1 MLFLKKINCTENV
14 KITFDE
20 LGAANKLKKFLTY
33 FSVLLLLVY
42 ANLSVV
48 SGAAAVTL
56 QLLGKLN

>member
-1 MLFLKKINCTENV
+1 MLFLKKINCTEKV

-33 FSVLLLLVY
+33 FSVLLLVY